1 MENKRKTELITVIK
15 RTIYSIEATL
25 KKNIKQERYKQNIFE
40 VMKDLALEFEEYG
53 AIDKIECGKLAIK
66 NYIPL
71 INLLIKV
78 ETNLDRIYEYHQQ
91 LENAYK
97 LAARVSLEHFIIY
110 MEWYSE
116 DKLLEPRFNIL
127 NSYVYY
133 LNKMCFD
140 QSFGGMI
147 VNLPSGYGKS
157 RICRYYEAFRL
168 GLHPEGTFL
177 ALCSNDALIKGQSRS
192 VIDLIKNER
201 FGNVFPNLKYN

>member
-1 MENKRKTELITVIK
+1 
-15 RTIYSIEATL
+15 
-25 KKNIKQERYKQNIFE
+25 
-40 VMKDLALEFEEYG
+40 
-53 AIDKIECGKLAIK
+53 
-66 NYIPL
+66 
-71 INLLIKV
+71 
-78 ETNLDRIYEYHQQ
+78 
-91 LENAYK
+91 
-97 LAARVSLEHFIIY
+97 

-201 FGNVFPNLKYN
+201 FGNVFPNLKYSKDDKDFFLKETDGEWKLRDCELIATYYASTVRSN